1 MTQKITVVTTF
12 SKEGYS
18 VYGKRWIDSVIKNWP
33 IDTRVVIYTDFD
45 LEAPADNFVI
55 KQFDA
60 EFPYHPRFKE
70 LVIRAFN
77 KDDKAIGIGHKTIKF
92 SFKGFV
98 ICKELLT
105 ANGDYLVWLD
115 GDAETINPVTK
126 NTVRNIIED
135 NFLACQQE
143 KNFQH
148 VESGVLFFN
157 TANILTAEFA
167 KELEQY
173 YFNKK
178 FLKLKKPYDG
188 YVIADILK
196 NKKFIYRDLNSKFNF
211 KDKKSKK
218 EDTFLHPLLKS
229 HFVHWIGT
237 AKD

>member
-1 MTQKITVVTTF
+1 MYKKITVFTTF
-12 SKEGYS
+12 SKHGYN
-18 VYGKRWIDSVIKNWP
+18 VYGKRWIDSVIKYWP
-33 IDTRVVIYTDFD
+33 IDTRVVIYTDFE
-45 LEAPADNFVI
+45 LAAPADNFVI

-60 EFPYHPRFKE
+60 EFPYHSEFKE
-70 LVIRAFN
+70 LVINNFTGAE
-77 KDDKAIGIGHKTIKF
+77 KAIGIGHKTIKF

-98 ICKELLT
+98 ICKELLI
-105 ANGDYLVWLD
+105 AEGDCLVWLD
-115 GDAETINPVTK
+115 GDAETINPITN
-126 NTVRNIIED
+126 NTLQNIIED

-148 VESGVLFFN
+148 VESGILFFD
-157 TANILTAEFA
+157 TTNILTKEFA

-178 FLKLKKPYDG
+178 LFKLKKPYDG

-196 NKKFIYRDLNSKFNF
+196 DKKFIYRDLNSQFNF

-229 HFVHWIGT
+229 NFVHWIGT

>member
-1 MTQKITVVTTF
+1 MTTVITTF
-12 SKEGYS
+12 SEQGYTI
-18 VYGKRWIDSVIKNWP
+18 YGKRWIDSVIKNWP
-33 IDTRVVIYTDFD
+33 VDTRVVIYTDFD
-45 LEAPADNFVI
+45 LAAPADNFVV

-60 EFPYHPRFKE
+60 EFPYHPAFKE
-70 LVIRAFN
+70 LVTSTFN
-77 KDDKAIGIGHKTIKF
+77 KDEKATTIGYKTIKF

-105 ANGDYLVWLD
+105 ADSGYLIWLD
-115 GDAETINPVTK
+115 GDAETINTVTD
-126 NTVRNIIED
+126 NTLEAIVGD
-135 NFLACQQE
+135 KFLACQQE

-148 VESGVLFFN
+148 VESGILFFN
-157 TANILTAEFA
+157 VSNKLTKEFA
-167 KELEQY
+167 NELEQY

-178 FLKLKKPYDG
+178 LLKLKKPYDG

-196 NKKFIYRDLNSKFNF
+196 DKKFIYRDLNSQFNF

>member
-1 MTQKITVVTTF
+1 MNIITTF

-33 IDTRVVIYTDFD
+33 TDTRVVIYTDFD
-45 LEAPADNFVI
+45 LAAPADNFVI

-60 EFPYHPRFKE
+60 EFPYHSKFKE
-70 LVIRAFN
+70 LVINTFTN
-77 KDDKAIGIGHKTIKF
+77 DNKAIGIGHKTIKF

-98 ICKELLT
+98 ICKELLI
-105 ANGDYLVWLD
+105 ADGNYLIWLD
-115 GDAETINPVTK
+115 GDAETINPVTID
-126 NTVRNIIED
+126 TLRNIIED

-148 VESGVLFFN
+148 VESGVLFFD
-157 TANILTAEFA
+157 TANILTTEFA
-167 KELEQY
+167 KELENY

-178 FLKLKKPYDG
+178 LFKLKKPYDG

-196 NKKFIYRDLNSKFNF
+196 NKKYKYKDLNEQFKFQ
-211 KDKKSKK
+211 DKKSKK